1 MRTPPP
7 ARSPPGCPQDVTAAE
22 LLQRLSVAAG
32 EELLFL
38 QLPDTLPGQ
47 PPSQDS
53 KPGRAELQSDDGQ
66 LLLVKQEKGQVRA
79 AGGFGVGGRPAV
91 PPPHSVCPPPP
102 RRPGRRT
109 AAARWR
115 TSPRGSWANWWCA
128 DPGGCSWCWAG

>member
-1 MRTPPP
+1 MKEEPCDEDPPP

-91 PPPHSVCPPPP
+91 PPPHSV
-102 RRPGRRT
+102 
-109 AAARWR
+109 
-115 TSPRGSWANWWCA
+115 
-128 DPGGCSWCWAG
+128 

>member
-1 MRTPPP
+1 MPTHPNPSPTQCPPGPNPPHLLSPPMAVKEEPCDEDPPP
-7 ARSPPGCPQDVTAAE
+7 ARSPPSCPQDVSAAE

-53 KPGRAELQSDDGQ
+53 KPSRAELQGDDGQ

-79 AGGFGVGGRPAV
+79 AGGGFGAGGRPCDAT
-91 PPPHSVCPPPP
+91 PCPP
-102 RRPGRRT
+102 
-109 AAARWR
+109 
-115 TSPRGSWANWWCA
+115 
-128 DPGGCSWCWAG
+128 